1 MSKPLSAHRVRAF
14 AAICG
19 GSMLA
24 CLAVPGLAQTSQDVD
39 RAQLL
44 RQQTEFPTGPQV
56 SINGVEGGQAVASPN
71 DADLG
76 VQEILKRKEEYEP
89 FTIAVAKPVYYT
101 SNVALA
107 NSGEVGDVI
116 FAPVSAVYYDPRITK
131 TFYGHLGVRE
141 QLFFYHNYSSFD
153 FGAFDVEAGLNYF
166 LPQFHNLILRALYD
180 YNRLTTKQTFDA
192 FFENHSLIFNA
203 ELPFR
208 FGRAQR
214 AAVGMDTNISLA
226 GEPEGP
232 RRHDFDT
239 YVGYGVNLTRAFSV
253 DAAGR
258 MVLRDYVDG
267 GRTDVSEILSLSA
280 TYRLTNWWTASV
292 VSSFATTQSNHSVFE
307 YDVANVGGAMSFT
320 VRF

>member
-1 MSKPLSAHRVRAF
+1 MGKPLSVHRIRLV
-14 AAICG
+14 AAVCG
-19 GSMLA
+19 GSMLT
-24 CLAVPGLAQTSQDVD
+24 CFTVPGVAQTSQDVD

-56 SINGVEGGQAVASPN
+56 SVNGVEGGQAVASPN

-89 FTIAVAKPVYYT
+89 FTIAVANPVYYT

-116 FAPVSAVYYDPRITK
+116 FAPVSAAYYDPRITK

-141 QLFFYHNYSSFD
+141 QLFFYNNYSSFD

-180 YNRLTTKQTFDA
+180 YNRLTMKQTFDA
-192 FFENHSLIFNA
+192 FFENHSLLFNA

-214 AAVGMDTNISLA
+214 AAVGVDTNISLA
-226 GEPEGP
+226 GEPDGP

-239 YVGYGVNLTRAFSV
+239 YVGYGANVTRAFSV

-258 MVLRDYVDG
+258 VVVRDYVGG

-280 TYRLTNWWTASV
+280 TYHLTNWWTASA

-307 YDVANVGGAMSFT
+307 YDVANVGGAVSFT
-320 VRF
+320 VKF